1 MFILF
6 LQQVNMQIWNVLKDI
21 GTQRGAKEINLSEG
35 GDVK

>member
-21 GTQRGAKEINLSEG
+21 GTQRGAKRNQLSEE

>member
-21 GTQRGAKEINLSEG
+21 GTQGAKKKL
-35 GDVK
+35 